1 MQTNNESCLEEG
13 VSRFFLSMFPL
24 FPEQMLTPMLLSRR
38 WLEACFVSQTIDWV
52 MRIETEFFP
61 VIGAELGSSAD
72 TVKHYQKQLD
82 DFIPNVK
89 VFVVFPHQSRQAS
102 CKCS

>member
-1 MQTNNESCLEEG
+1 
-13 VSRFFLSMFPL
+13 
-24 FPEQMLTPMLLSRR
+24 
-38 WLEACFVSQTIDWV
+38 

-89 VFVVFPHQSRQAS
+89 VFVVFPPTSHSKPAANAHRCHLEIFYQ
-102 CKCS
+102 K